1 MKILDEHNISALS
14 KILYQTKIMPS
25 GDSRS
30 FIKLSEK
37 LILDFQSGYEL
48 EKINRVIAS
57 ELITTYGISV
67 NENEVEEITEIV
79 SSWYNK

>member
-14 KILYQTKIMPS
+14 KILYQTNIMPS
-25 GDSRS
+25 GNSRS

-37 LILDFQSGYEL
+37 LILDFQSGYDL
-48 EKINRVIAS
+48 EKIKRVIAG
-57 ELITTYGISV
+57 ELITTYGISI
-67 NENEVEEITEIV
+67 NDNEVEEITEII